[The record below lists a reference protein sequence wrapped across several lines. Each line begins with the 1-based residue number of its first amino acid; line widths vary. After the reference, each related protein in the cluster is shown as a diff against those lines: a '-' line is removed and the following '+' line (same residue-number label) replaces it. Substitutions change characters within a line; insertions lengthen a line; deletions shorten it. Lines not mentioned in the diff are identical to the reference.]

1 MKQFINQWM
10 ALLVCNIVQ
19 NLFVIRKEKET
30 VESNYKIIYMKLQL
44 RKLYRYRRK
53 KLGQKN
59 DPIMK
64 YRDMFYS
71 AEVFLEDLAKINDY
85 LQFYLCICGK
95 SQGHKNVCLQ
105 IFKEM

>member
-1 MKQFINQWM
+1 
-10 ALLVCNIVQ
+10 
-19 NLFVIRKEKET
+19 
-30 VESNYKIIYMKLQL
+30 
-44 RKLYRYRRK
+44 
-53 KLGQKN
+53 
-59 DPIMK
+59 MK